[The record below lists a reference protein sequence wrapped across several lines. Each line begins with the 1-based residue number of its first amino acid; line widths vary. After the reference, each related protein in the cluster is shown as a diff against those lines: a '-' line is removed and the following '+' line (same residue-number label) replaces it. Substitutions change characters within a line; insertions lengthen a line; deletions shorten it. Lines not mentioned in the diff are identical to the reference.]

1 MQMIYSVREGKISV
15 SYTLSKTIQTQT
27 RNEAGGEGGGGGGVG
42 DTEELFDFLLCR
54 GWIETLELV
63 Q

>member
-27 RNEAGGEGGGGGGVG
+27 RNEAGGVGVWGWGGGGY
-42 DTEELFDFLLCR
+42 R
-54 GWIETLELV
+54 GIV
-63 Q
+63 

>member
-27 RNEAGGEGGGGGGVG
+27 RNEAGGRGRG